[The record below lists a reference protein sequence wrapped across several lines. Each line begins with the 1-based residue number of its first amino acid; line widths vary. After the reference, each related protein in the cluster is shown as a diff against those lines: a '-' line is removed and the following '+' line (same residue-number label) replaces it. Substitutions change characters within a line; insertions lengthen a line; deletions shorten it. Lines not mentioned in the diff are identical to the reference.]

1 MTIDDKIV
9 YHRKR
14 LGLTQKQL
22 ADYLGI
28 TVNAVQLLE
37 WGKSKEPTL
46 HTAVL
51 LSDLFGCDVREFDKR
66 YKKEGDQNHVI
77 ETVPTSA
84 GSTE

>member
-1 MTIDDKIV
+1 MTVDDKIV

-28 TVNAVQLLE
+28 TVRGLQVLE
-37 WGKSKEPTL
+37 YGIVKAPSL

-51 LSDLFGCDVREFDKR
+51 LSDLFECDVREFDKR